1 MANLACNILVTQ
13 APLAAPSLDGND
25 ATGAA
30 ADFWGIVRGSED
42 GRSIEGIDYEA
53 HRQMA
58 EHQLKQIAIDATRQ
72 FGLNQVFIHHR
83 IGFIAVGEPSLFVRV
98 CSSHRQEAFRAC
110 QWIVDELK
118 KNVPIWKRP
127 RFKGDTAVAGVV
139 DAGPGSSIPAT
150 TKAAAL

>member
-1 MANLACNILVTQ
+1 MANPVCKILVTQ
-13 APLAAPSLDGND
+13 APLAALPLDGDD

-30 ADFWGIVRGSED
+30 ADFWGIVRGLEE

-58 EHQLKQIAIDATRQ
+58 EHQLKQIAIHATQQ
-72 FGLNQVFIHHR
+72 FGLNQVLIHQR
-83 IGFIAVGEPSLFVRV
+83 IGFIAVGEPSLFARV
-98 CSSHRQEAFRAC
+98 CSPHRQEAFRAC

-127 RFKGDTAVAGVV
+127 RFKNDIGVARAV
-139 DAGPGSSIPAT
+139 DAGLGSSIPAT
-150 TKAAAL
+150 TRAATV

>member
-1 MANLACNILVTQ
+1 MANLACKTLVTET
-13 APLAAPSLDGND
+13 PLAAPPVDGHVS
-25 ATGAA
+25 TGAA

-58 EHQLKQIAIDATRQ
+58 EHQLKQLAIQATQQ
-72 FGLNQVFIHHR
+72 FGLNHVLIHHR

-98 CSSHRQEAFRAC
+98 YSPHRHEAFRAC
-110 QWIVDELK
+110 EWIVDELK

-127 RFKGDTAVAGVV
+127 RFKGDTAVAGIVE
-139 DAGPGSSIPAT
+139 AAPGLSIPAT
-150 TKAAAL
+150 TKAGTV